1 MSVYLI
7 SKVKKWWG
15 SKEGGGK
22 LQFPDIGRQLLD
34 GTQPLFPGPWI
45 THFCL
50 CYQSFLSTLDLGKS
64 SNQWNKW
71 CPEESTFSFIKKFFI
86 GVHLLYNVL
95 SISGVQQSGSA
106 ICIQI
111 SLLFWI
117 SFLFRS
123 SQSTEFPVL
132 YSRFSLVIHI
142 HIHSSLYVSILMFQ
156 IYPSLTP
163 VSPLVTRNPFST
175 PMTLFLFF
183 LPF

>member
-1 MSVYLI
+1 MKLEKLFEITPSISSQLESEPRESSVEIHTLNHHMEMNQGKKEDRCRRI
-7 SKVKKWWG
+7 KWWG

-50 CYQSFLSTLDLGKS
+50 CYQSFLSTSDLGKS

-71 CPEESTFSFIKKFFI
+71 CPEESTFSFIKNFFI
-86 GVHLLYNVL
+86 GVQLLYNVL

-106 ICIQI
+106 ICIHI

-117 SFLFRS
+117 SFPFRS
-123 SQSTEFPVL
+123 SQSTE
-132 YSRFSLVIHI
+132 
-142 HIHSSLYVSILMFQ
+142 
-156 IYPSLTP
+156 
-163 VSPLVTRNPFST
+163 
-175 PMTLFLFF
+175 
-183 LPF
+183 